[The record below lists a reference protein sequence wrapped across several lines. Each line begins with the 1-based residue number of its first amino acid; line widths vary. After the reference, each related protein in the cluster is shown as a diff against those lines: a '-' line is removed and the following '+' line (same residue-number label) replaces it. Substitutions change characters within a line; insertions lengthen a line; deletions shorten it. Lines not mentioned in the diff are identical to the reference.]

1 MGAPGTASRLEQS
14 VAGAEI
20 WVTAQRR
27 AQDLASALE
36 RHGAAVTIVPTLAV
50 KRRIDDA
57 ALVERTRQLV
67 GRAPDILVVTT
78 GFGLRGW
85 IETADENGLGAGI
98 ATLLAGTRVI
108 ARGPKASGALRR
120 AGVQA
125 SWVAPTE
132 SSREVLDV
140 LRGEGVAGRQIAVQ
154 LDGVGDLG
162 LGAGLRE
169 AGAEVVELP
178 VYRSVAPADPQLVAR
193 TTEDV
198 AAGRFA
204 AVAFTSAP
212 GARGWLDAVTQ
223 LGLTDRIRD
232 RAASG
237 SLVLASVG
245 PQTAEPLLDI
255 SMHTIWPPRG
265 RLGALVRLI
274 VDELSSPGRGGA

>member
-120 AGVQA
+120 AGVHA

-162 LGAGLRE
+162 LAQTGD
-169 AGAEVVELP
+169 EVVELP

-255 SMHTIWPPRG
+255 SMRTIWPPRG